1 MTQHNWKSPSIKHIA
16 QEADVSPATVDRVL
30 NGREGVREVTRK
42 KVESAMARLGML
54 AGEESRNA
62 GVQRVAILC
71 ESGTSFL
78 GHLERQAR
86 AVMAERPQLRISID
100 TLPSAQFN
108 AERFSQLI
116 ERRAAEVSGII
127 LVCRDDVKIN
137 RAVKAAIADGVQVI
151 CLTSD
156 LPNSRRT
163 AYVGIDQI
171 ASGAT
176 AGWFMG
182 RMLPPQQ
189 PGNILLICSSTYR
202 TQEEREIGF
211 RRVLREAFPWLT
223 IRDRVNI
230 NDEAE
235 TAWHSVKKWLDEGK
249 PMAGI
254 YNTAG
259 GNEGVAK
266 ALEAYGVQD
275 QVIFIGHELSESSR
289 VLLERGVMDMVLG
302 HDMRR
307 EIEQCLAI
315 FDQPISERSVND
327 IKTPLLIYHRYSYFA

>member
-1 MTQHNWKSPSIKHIA
+1 MTLQNWKSPSIKDIA
-16 QEADVSPATVDRVL
+16 LEAGVSPATVDRVL

-42 KVESAMARLGML
+42 KVETAMARLGL
-54 AGEESRNA
+54 SGTEDPRGTAKRI
-62 GVQRVAILC
+62 AIVC
-71 ESGTSFL
+71 ESGTSFVAQ
-78 GHLERQAR
+78 LELHAR
-86 AVMAERPQLRISID
+86 AVMRERPQLHITLD

-108 AERFSQLI
+108 ADRFSKLI
-116 ERRAAEVSGII
+116 ERRASEASGII

-137 RAVKAAIADGVQVI
+137 RVVKTAIDDGVQVI

-163 AYVGIDQI
+163 AYVGIDQT

-211 RRVLREAFPWLT
+211 RRVLRESFPWLM

-235 TAWHSVKKWLDEGK
+235 TAWHSVKKWLEEGE
-249 PMAGI
+249 PLAGI

-266 ALEAYGVQD
+266 ALEAFGVQD
-275 QVIFIGHELSESSR
+275 QVIFAGHELSESSR
-289 VLLERGVMDMVLG
+289 LLLEKGTMDMVLG

-307 EIEQCLAI
+307 EIEQCLTI
-315 FDQPISERSVND
+315 FEQPRSERSPEDV
-327 IKTPLLIYHRYSYFA
+327 KTPLLIFHRYSYFS

>member
-1 MTQHNWKSPSIKHIA
+1 MLLHNWKSPSIKHIA
-16 QEADVSPATVDRVL
+16 QEAGVSPATVDRVL
-30 NGREGVREVTRK
+30 NGREGVRDVTRK
-42 KVESAMARLGML
+42 KVESAMVRLGL
-54 AGEESRNA
+54 HAEGDNRLS
-62 GVQRVAILC
+62 GIQRVAILC
-71 ESGTSFL
+71 ESGTSFI

-86 AVMAERPQLRISID
+86 AVMDASPQLHISID
-100 TLPSAQFN
+100 TLPSVQFN
-108 AERFSQLI
+108 ADRFSQLI
-116 ERRAAEVSGII
+116 ARRASESSGII

-137 RAVKAAIADGVQVI
+137 RAVKAAIDDGVQVI

-171 ASGAT
+171 SSGAT

-211 RRVLREAFPWLT
+211 RRVLRESFPWLT
-223 IRDRVNI
+223 ICDRVNI

-235 TAWHSVKKWLDEGK
+235 TAKQSVKNWLDEGK
-249 PMAGI
+249 PLAGI

-259 GNEGVAK
+259 GNEGVAT
-266 ALEAYGVQD
+266 ALKEYGVQD
-275 QVIFIGHELSESSR
+275 QVIFVGHELSESSR
-289 VLLERGVMDMVLG
+289 VLLEQGVMDMVLG

-315 FDQPISERSVND
+315 FHQPISERSVND
-327 IKTPLLIYHRYSYFA
+327 LKTPLLIYHRYSYFA

>member
-1 MTQHNWKSPSIKHIA
+1 MTLHNWKLPSIKDIA
-16 QEADVSPATVDRVL
+16 QEAGVSPATVDRVL

-42 KVESAMARLGML
+42 KVETAMARLGMHSE
-54 AGEESRNA
+54 GENHSTEL
-62 GVQRVAILC
+62 QRVAILC

-86 AVMAERPQLRISID
+86 AVMAERPHLHISLD

-108 AERFSQLI
+108 ADRFSQLI
-116 ERRAAEVSGII
+116 ERRAGEASGII

-137 RAVKAAIADGVQVI
+137 RAVKTAIDNGVQVI

-163 AYVGIDQI
+163 AYVGVDQI

-182 RMLPPQQ
+182 RMLPQQQ

-202 TQEEREIGF
+202 TQEEREVGF

-235 TAWHSVKKWLDEGK
+235 TAWHSVKNWLDEGK
-249 PMAGI
+249 PLAGI

-266 ALEAYGVQD
+266 ALEECGVQD
-275 QVIFIGHELSESSR
+275 QVIFTGHELSESSR

-307 EIEQCLAI
+307 EIEQCLTI
-315 FDQPISERSVND
+315 FNQPHSARSVND
-327 IKTPLLIYHRYSYFA
+327 VKTPLLIYHRYSYFS

>member
-1 MTQHNWKSPSIKHIA
+1 MALHNWKSPSIKDIA
-16 QEADVSPATVDRVL
+16 QEAGVSPATVDRVL
-30 NGREGVREVTRK
+30 NGREGVRDVTRK
-42 KVESAMARLGML
+42 KVDSAMARLGL
-54 AGEESRNA
+54 QSEGESRSA
-62 GVQRVAILC
+62 GVQRVAIIC
-71 ESGTSFL
+71 ESGSSF
-78 GHLERQAR
+78 GGQLERQAR
-86 AVMAERPQLRISID
+86 VVMADRPQLHISMD
-100 TLPSAQFN
+100 TLPSVQFN
-108 AERFSQLI
+108 ADRFSQLI
-116 ERRAAEVSGII
+116 TRRASEASGII

-137 RAVKAAIADGVQVI
+137 RAVKAAIDDGVQVI

-211 RRVLREAFPWLT
+211 RRVLRESFPWLT

-235 TAWHSVKKWLDEGK
+235 TAWHSVKKWLEEGK
-249 PMAGI
+249 PLAGI

-259 GNEGVAK
+259 GNEGVAR
-266 ALEAYGVQD
+266 ALEEFGVQD
-275 QVIFIGHELSESSR
+275 QVIFTGHELSESSR
-289 VLLERGVMDMVLG
+289 LLLETGTMDMVLG

-315 FDQPISERSVND
+315 FEQPLSERSSADV
-327 IKTPLLIYHRYSYFA
+327 KTPLLIYHRYSYFS

>member
-1 MTQHNWKSPSIKHIA
+1 MALHNWKSPSIKDIA
-16 QEADVSPATVDRVL
+16 QEAGVSPATVDRVL

-42 KVESAMARLGML
+42 KVETAMARLGL
-54 AGEESRNA
+54 HGEGENRST
-62 GVQRVAILC
+62 GLQRVAILC

-86 AVMAERPQLRISID
+86 AVMAARPQLHISID

-108 AERFSQLI
+108 ADRFSQLI
-116 ERRAAEVSGII
+116 ARRASEASGLI

-137 RAVKAAIADGVQVI
+137 RAVKAAIDDGVQVI

-182 RMLPPQQ
+182 RMLPQQQ

-202 TQEEREIGF
+202 TQEEREVGF

-249 PMAGI
+249 PLAGI

-266 ALEAYGVQD
+266 ALEECGVED
-275 QVIFIGHELSESSR
+275 QVIFAGHELSESSR

-307 EIEQCLAI
+307 EIEQCMTI
-315 FDQPISERSVND
+315 FNQPLTARSVND
-327 IKTPLLIYHRYSYFA
+327 VKTPLLIYHRYSYFS

>member
-1 MTQHNWKSPSIKHIA
+1 MKQHHWKAPSIKHIA

-42 KVESAMARLGML
+42 KVESAMLRLGL
-54 AGEESRNA
+54 KADSGSPGANRT
-62 GVQRVAILC
+62 RIAIIC
-71 ESGTSFL
+71 ESGSSFL
-78 GHLERQAR
+78 NQVEQQVR
-86 AVMAERPQLRISID
+86 AAIGDYPQLHFSLD
-100 TLPSAQFN
+100 TVPNVQFN

-116 ERRAAEVSGII
+116 TRRAATCNGII
-127 LVCRDDVKIN
+127 LVCRDEVKIN
-137 RAVKAAIADGVQVI
+137 RAVKAAIDDGVPVI

-156 LPNSRRT
+156 LPNSRRS
-163 AYVGIDQI
+163 AYVGIDQV
-171 ASGAT
+171 AAGAT

-182 RMLPPQQ
+182 RMLPAQQ

-211 RRVLREAFPWLT
+211 RRVFREAFPWLT

-235 TAWHSVKKWLDEGK
+235 TAYLSVKKWLERGN
-249 PMAGI
+249 PLAGI

-259 GNEGVAK
+259 GNEGVAR
-266 ALEAYGVQD
+266 ALSDFGAQD

-289 VLLERGVMDMVLG
+289 LLLENGIMDVVLG
-302 HDMRR
+302 HDIRR
-307 EIEQCLAI
+307 EIDLCLAML
-315 FDQPISERSVND
+315 QQSGSGRSFSD
-327 IKTPLLIYHRYSYFA
+327 RKIPLLTWHRYSYFA